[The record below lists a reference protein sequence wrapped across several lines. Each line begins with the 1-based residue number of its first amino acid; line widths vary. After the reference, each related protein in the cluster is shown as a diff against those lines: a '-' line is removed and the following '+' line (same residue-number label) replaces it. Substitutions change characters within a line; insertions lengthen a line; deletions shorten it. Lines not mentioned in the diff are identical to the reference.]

1 MRTKTGILILSF
13 LLLTC
18 LLHAQNKEY
27 LYVGTYS
34 VRDGDGIYVYEF
46 NRAKRLLTLVQRV
59 KTLESPTYLE
69 IHPSKKFLYAVNRGS
84 ISPTEPGGSVT
95 AYSIN
100 KTNGKITFLGHR
112 QSFGSNP
119 CHISIDKTG
128 NYAFVSNYAE
138 GNLVVF
144 PLFEDGLIGNP
155 TDSKKYFGNSINTNR
170 QESPHVHMTRV
181 SPDNRFVFVSDLGT
195 DKIYSYQFDAEN
207 GKLTSTAQG
216 EIKVMPGAGPRHFA
230 FHPSGKSLY
239 LVEELYSTVCQFEYQ
254 TTSGSLKIVK
264 DSIPTLP
271 PAYAEKN
278 ASADV
283 HVHPNGR
290 FLYISNRGANTIVIF
305 SILADGTL
313 KRIGEQPTQGK
324 TPRNFVI
331 DKKGEF
337 LMVGNQESDSIVMFR
352 INPKTGKLTPL
363 PNTIKVKSPACLK
376 LY

>member
-1 MRTKTGILILSF
+1 MRTKTNILILFF

-18 LLHAQNKEY
+18 ILHAQNKEY

-46 NRAKRLLTLVQRV
+46 NRAKRTLTLIQRV

-69 IHPSKKFLYAVNRGS
+69 IHPTKKFLYAVNRGS

-100 KTNGKITFLGHR
+100 KTNGKITFLGTR

-155 TDSKKYFGNSINTNR
+155 TDSKKYFGSSVNTSR

-207 GKLTSTAQG
+207 GKLTSTTPG
-216 EIKVMPGAGPRHFA
+216 EIKVTAGAGPRHFA
-230 FHPSGKSLY
+230 FHPTGKSFY
-239 LVEELYSTVCQFEYQ
+239 LVEELFSSICQFEYQ
-254 TTSGSLKIVK
+254 STTGSLTVVQ
-264 DSIPTLP
+264 DSIPTLSSTFI
-271 PAYAEKN
+271 EKN
-278 ASADV
+278 ASADI

-290 FLYISNRGANTIVIF
+290 FLYVSNRGANNITIF
-305 SILADGTL
+305 SILANGNL

-337 LMVGNQESDSIVMFR
+337 LMVGNQESDSIVMYK

>member
-1 MRTKTGILILSF
+1 MRTKTNILILSF
-13 LLLTC
+13 LLTTC
-18 LLHAQNKEY
+18 ILHAQNKEY

-46 NRAKRLLTLVQRV
+46 NRAKRMLTLIQRV

-69 IHPSKKFLYAVNRGS
+69 IHPTKKFLYAVNRGS

-100 KTNGKITFLGHR
+100 KTNGKITFLGNR

-155 TDSKKYFGNSINTNR
+155 TDSKKYFGYSVNTTR

-207 GKLTSTAQG
+207 GKLTSSTQS
-216 EIKVMPGAGPRHFA
+216 EIKVIPGAGPRHFA
-230 FHPSGKSLY
+230 FHPTGKSFY

-254 TTSGSLKIVK
+254 APTGSLTIVK
-264 DSIPTLP
+264 DSIPTLSSVFT
-271 PAYAEKN
+271 EKN
-278 ASADV
+278 ASADI
-283 HVHPNGR
+283 HIHPNGR
-290 FLYISNRGANTIVIF
+290 FLYVSNRGANTIVIF
-305 SILADGTL
+305 SIQADGNL
-313 KRIGEQPTQGK
+313 KRVGEQSTQGK
-324 TPRNFVI
+324 TPRNFII

-337 LMVGNQESDSIVMFR
+337 LMVGNQESDSIVMYR